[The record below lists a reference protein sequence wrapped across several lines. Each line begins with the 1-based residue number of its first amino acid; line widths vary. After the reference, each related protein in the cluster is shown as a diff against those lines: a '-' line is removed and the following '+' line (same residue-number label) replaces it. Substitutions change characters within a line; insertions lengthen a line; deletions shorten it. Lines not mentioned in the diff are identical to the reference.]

1 MGEGIRFRAGM
12 PLESM
17 NGLTQRAKKG
27 AALLERGTLGG
38 RFNGIRLMRA
48 LLFVLSEQQDCRP
61 GAGYDG
67 ADDGVGGG
75 DAAFHDAGDDKQGDG
90 LKPDEH
96 CGDGGGK
103 IVEGDARKPDAPG
116 GTEEAAERKKFENAW
131 VGLEVP
137 EGWPDGSEG
146 EAYRPDA
153 HCGNGVTV
161 ESQRQRA
168 NALLEGLLGKDDA
181 ERDEDG
187 GKERNDD
194 PFVAL
199 LAGYGRVMGIPLF
212 GEDHEDH
219 PARRHEHSEPALQP
233 YIFVQVDGAE
243 QGGEA

>member
-1 MGEGIRFRAGM
+1 MGEGTRFKAGM

-75 DAAFHDAGDDKQGDG
+75 YAAFHDAGDDKQGDG
-90 LKPDEH
+90 LKADEH

-116 GTEEAAERKKFENAW
+116 GAEEAAEREKLEDAG

-137 EGWPDGSEG
+137 ERRADGSEG

-153 HCGNGVTV
+153 RSGNGVAV
-161 ESQRQRA
+161 ESQRQRPD
-168 NALLEGLLGKDDA
+168 ALLEGLFGKDDA

-187 GKERNDD
+187 GE
-194 PFVAL
+194 
-199 LAGYGRVMGIPLF
+199 
-212 GEDHEDH
+212 
-219 PARRHEHSEPALQP
+219 EPK
-233 YIFVQVDGAE
+233 
-243 QGGEA
+243 

>member
-1 MGEGIRFRAGM
+1 
-12 PLESM
+12 
-17 NGLTQRAKKG
+17 
-27 AALLERGTLGG
+27 
-38 RFNGIRLMRA
+38 MRA

-90 LKPDEH
+90 LKADEH

-116 GTEEAAERKKFENAW
+116 GAEEAAEREKLEDAG

-137 EGWPDGSEG
+137 ERRADGSEG

-153 HCGNGVTV
+153 RSGNGVAV
-161 ESQRQRA
+161 ESQRQCPD
-168 NALLEGLLGKDDA
+168 ALLEGLFGKDDA

-187 GKERNDD
+187 GKEGNDD

-199 LAGYGRVMGIPLF
+199 FAGYGRVMGVPLF

-219 PARRHEHSEPALQP
+219 PARRYEHPEPALQP
-233 YIFVQVDGAE
+233 YIFVQIDGAE